1 MSLGDLQQMTMLA
14 VARLGDD
21 AFGKAIR
28 EELMEVAGRELSV
41 SAIYVTL
48 MRLEEQGLVASQ
60 KTDPDPTR
68 GGRGKRFFH
77 VTDEGWQA
85 LESSREALAR
95 LWNGVE
101 PA

>member
-1 MSLGDLQQMTMLA
+1 MSLGELQQMTMLA
-14 VARLGDD
+14 VARLGDG

-28 EELMEVAGRELSV
+28 EELMAVAGRELSV

-48 MRLEEQGLVASQ
+48 MRLEEQGLVASE
-60 KTDPDPTR
+60 KTDPDPAR
-68 GGRGKRFFH
+68 GGRGKRFFR
-77 VTDEGWQA
+77 VTEEGWAA